1 MIGIELDIEVD
12 EEDTGVVDVMTTVV
26 GTRSAAA
33 ITTSWP
39 TPASSISPMR

>member
-26 GTRSAAA
+26 GTVVTAVEV
-33 ITTSWP
+33 I
-39 TPASSISPMR
+39 